1 MRDRHEERV
10 HNVLRVV
17 WHSRVVVCDLKQC
30 FMAQS
35 ASSRVPGTCE
45 QRHSQEAFMLLS
57 FVQEAVHEWEPAC
70 GARCDDR
77 LL

>member
-1 MRDRHEERV
+1 MRDRYEERV
-10 HNVLRVV
+10 YNVLRVI
-17 WHSRVVVCDLKQC
+17 WHSRVVVGNLKQC

-45 QRHSQEAFMLLS
+45 QRHSQEAFVLLPA
-57 FVQEAVHEWEPAC
+57 VQEAVHKWESAC
-70 GARCDDR
+70 RARCDDR

>member
-1 MRDRHEERV
+1 MRDRYEERV
-10 HNVLRVV
+10 YNVLRVI
-17 WHSRVVVCDLKQC
+17 WHSRVVVGNLKQC

-45 QRHSQEAFMLLS
+45 QRHSQEAFVLLPA
-57 FVQEAVHEWEPAC
+57 VQEAVHEWESAC
-70 GARCDDR
+70 RARCDDR